1 MSLPVLLLVIANL
14 AMYVIVGI
22 SGGSWLNIQPAVL
35 AHWGANQGALTIGH
49 EWWRLVTS
57 MFLHGGLVHLVVN
70 MLSLL
75 YLGRVAHFRFGPGA
89 FFLSYFV
96 SGIAG
101 SLLSLAVNANRVS
114 IGASGA
120 IFGLAGALFAST
132 FTRNPDLQEANKRFR
147 TELLKVLGFN
157 LVFGALSPGI
167 DNAAHVGG
175 LIGGVLT
182 GAALAAGGDRDRRPT
197 RQRVATVG
205 AASGVLLVIG
215 GAALAR
221 WFAPEPGSYA
231 LHKEA
236 VASVLQELRAQDA
249 QQLRA
254 HVLEASLAPLE
265 RAVREHPD
273 SVSLTLDLARSL
285 ALSGKTDSARRV
297 LQAAATRL
305 PDRADVHLALGAL
318 SLNLQQYD
326 DAVAAFSSALRL
338 DPGNPALVHDLGIA
352 RLQLATQRLNTGDQ
366 SGARRALDEVLST
379 GIAPE
384 STRARFV
391 IDSLGRQPRD

>member
-1 MSLPVLLLVIANL
+1 
-14 AMYVIVGI
+14 
-22 SGGSWLNIQPAVL
+22 
-35 AHWGANQGALTIGH
+35 
-49 EWWRLVTS
+49 
-57 MFLHGGLVHLVVN
+57 VV
-70 MLSLL
+70 
-75 YLGRVAHFRFGPGA
+75 
-89 FFLSYFV
+89 
-96 SGIAG
+96 
-101 SLLSLAVNANRVS
+101 
-114 IGASGA
+114 
-120 IFGLAGALFAST
+120 
-132 FTRNPDLQEANKRFR
+132 
-147 TELLKVLGFN
+147 
-157 LVFGALSPGI
+157 
-167 DNAAHVGG
+167 
-175 LIGGVLT
+175 
-182 GAALAAGGDRDRRPT
+182 
-197 RQRVATVG
+197 
-205 AASGVLLVIG
+205 LVIG

-221 WFAPEPGSYA
+221 WFAPEPGSYT

-254 HVLEASLAPLE
+254 HVLEASLAPLPGDTL
-265 RAVREHPD
+265 VLYPCPD
-273 SVSLTLDLARSL
+273 AALARSL

-297 LQAAATRL
+297 LHAAATRL

-352 RLQLATQRLNTGDQ
+352 RLQLATQRLNTGDE

-391 IDSLGRQPRD
+391 IDSLGRQPD